1 MTVVP
6 QPQEEETMPHFYN
19 TKTSVPRRHRGMFF
33 LITVLVAFELLSI
46 VSATILSANWYT
58 LRSESVLAGEK
69 SVSAGPRGTM
79 LARSMVIAAA
89 EIISAA
95 ASSSDSTL
103 NSNTITIN
111 DGNTKLY
118 SKVSVS
124 RTDNKY
130 TITSKVSTESTFPSN
145 STKTCSSKAVYVKGG
160 SLTWD
165 E

>member
-1 MTVVP
+1 
-6 QPQEEETMPHFYN
+6 MPHFHN

-46 VSATILSANWYT
+46 VSASILSANWYT

-69 SVSAGPRGTM
+69 SISAGSRGTM

-89 EIISAA
+89 EIISEDV
-95 ASSSDSTL
+95 SLSDGTL
-103 NSNTITIN
+103 NSDTVMID
-111 DGNTKLY
+111 DGNIKLY

-124 RTDNKY
+124 GTDNRY
-130 TITSKVSTESTFPSN
+130 TITAKVSTESNFPNN
-145 STKTCSSKAVYVKGG
+145 STKTCTSKAGYVKGG
-160 SLTWD
+160 RLTWS